1 MYAGYIGK
9 VESTK
14 HAVQLAVSEN
24 IRKRTKNKLLIDTNM
39 KINTASQPD
48 IQNGARIDLRL
59 FTKGN
64 WAFHNQYKGQCS
76 TSLQPHTARYTAWAH
91 TLSQMRLR
99 QHPTSKVA
107 LKSCV
112 LSLG

>member
-1 MYAGYIGK
+1 MYLGYIGK

-64 WAFHNQYKGQCS
+64 WAFSLSIQSSMFYKS
-76 TSLQPHTARYTAWAH
+76 TTAY
-91 TLSQMRLR
+91 S
-99 QHPTSKVA
+99 
-107 LKSCV
+107 
-112 LSLG
+112 